1 MALPWQVGVMIGM
14 YAIVALALIA
24 GGAALGIVTVVSL
37 GIHREKK
44 ARPGWAARGAR
55 AANGLYVRRPGA
67 ASQARARQK
76 DLLAL
81 R

>member
-1 MALPWQVGVMIGM
+1 MIGT
-14 YAIVALALIA
+14 YAIVALARIA
-24 GGAALGIVTVVSL
+24 DGAALGIVTFVSL

-44 ARPGWAARGAR
+44 ARLGWAARGAR
-55 AANGLYVRRPGA
+55 LNGLYVRRPGA